1 MAYFDTLT
9 ACETPETSYKK
20 TGAKNKNRLIISNN
34 LSIIIYISKIKTKI
48 LKTINKF

>member
-9 ACETPETSYKK
+9 AFKTAETRYKK
-20 TGAKNKNRLIISNN
+20 TEAKNKNRLIISNN

>member
-1 MAYFDTLT
+1 MASAEPLIACKT
-9 ACETPETSYKK
+9 AETRYKK